1 MITRRAIGVAAF
13 VLALVCPA
21 IPQTKLAPSNK
32 TPSSRV
38 TLEQAGS
45 RTGKDRV
52 PAYEGKDVLVAG
64 EVSTRPIWITDSFYV
79 AIQDDALFGLVL
91 RPEIPQL
98 PDLTPGDWVEAQ
110 GTISNRA
117 GLPILVPRTIRRLRH
132 LTPPV
137 PKAVTARDLA
147 SFRYMGVLVTLE
159 SIITGENQNGGGDL
173 LLIGQRN
180 NDLNVFLP
188 RTRRDN
194 GPQLSGFRAGD
205 RIRVTGIASQYCTLP
220 PYDRYFQILIPS
232 PASIAVVERGWAI
245 QPPVL
250 LASLILAVALACI
263 WWFRERRM
271 AAQRKQMRLLNLLGE
286 QVIGATSSTEILR
299 RLMLNLPAL
308 SDATGVGLYIHNR
321 STKML
326 EGVHSNNSAIESLDP
341 EAPSGSMASGIAA
354 CYRNHLMIAIPDV
367 RRSAHFR
374 KEDTVVA
381 PRSVLLVPMFAQ
393 SELMGVLEIHHST
406 RFHYFGQGEQAAMQ
420 HLANQI
426 ATALKLQEQHSMREQ
441 LFRSEKL
448 AAAGQLISDVA
459 NELRSPLQSIAKL
472 ATALLSRN
480 GDAYH
485 TELESITT
493 EASRA
498 NEIVSRLVSFANVE
512 QAQAE
517 PVDLNAIL
525 SGLLKFRAPE
535 WKAKGV
541 EIKSLLAVK
550 RAIVLG
556 SPGQLEQ
563 VLLNLLVDA
572 EKSAAEARD
581 KIITVS
587 SSLLAKRVLVEISYP
602 LRSPDT
608 RGDST
613 DGDHTGSGALGLGVC
628 RGIIESHGGEF
639 RVVRTSPAQARFDI
653 ELPVI
658 EARQTA
664 PGSSELSEA
673 IRQLTVLVVEP
684 DGKVQRQLV
693 QMLGNRGDRVVPVS
707 SAEEGLDIVDRLRFD
722 MVICAVRLPSLNW
735 VAFCERVRLRV
746 GGFVLLTDAF
756 NSDVGRA
763 FRNSEGFVLSK
774 PVDETDLHRI
784 CRAVEDRTSLLIRE

>member
-1 MITRRAIGVAAF
+1 MISVRRISLPALLLAAGVCCAA
-13 VLALVCPA
+13 A
-21 IPQTKLAPSNK
+21 QTKPAAAAK
-32 TPSSRV
+32 I

-45 RTGKDRV
+45 RTGVDRA
-52 PAYEGKDVLVAG
+52 PAYEGKEVIVTGLVSAK
-64 EVSTRPIWITDSFYV
+64 PIWITDTYYV
-79 AIQDDALFGLVL
+79 AIQDDNFFGLLL

-110 GTISNRA
+110 GTISKRA
-117 GLPILVPRTIRRLRH
+117 GLPILSPRTVRRLRH
-132 LTPPV
+132 AAAPN
-137 PKAVTARDLA
+137 PKAVTALDLA
-147 SFRYMGVLVTLE
+147 GFRYMGVLVALE
-159 SIITGENQNGGGDL
+159 SAITGENQNGGGDL
-173 LLIGQRN
+173 LAIGPKN
-180 NDLNVFLP
+180 NELNVFLP
-188 RTRRDN
+188 RTRRDS
-194 GPQLSGFRAGD
+194 GPQLSGFRMGD
-205 RIRVTGIASQYCTLP
+205 HIRVTGIASQYCTLP
-220 PYDRYFQILIPS
+220 PYDRYFQILIDS
-232 PASIAVVERGWAI
+232 PASVVVTERGWAI

-250 LASLILAVALACI
+250 LASLIVAGALAVV

-271 AAQRKQMRLLNLLGE
+271 AGLRKQMRLLHSLGE

-321 STKML
+321 ATKTL
-326 EGVHSNNSAIESLDP
+326 EGVHSNNNAVESIDP
-341 EAPSGSMASGIAA
+341 EAPSGSLASGIAA
-354 CYRNHLMIAIPDV
+354 CFRNHALIAIPDV
-367 RRSAHFR
+367 RRSPHFKR
-374 KEDTVVA
+374 EDTVLA

-393 SELMGVLEIHHST
+393 SELIGVLEIHHSR
-406 RFHYFGQGEQAAMQ
+406 RFHYFSEGEQAAMQ

-459 NELRSPLQSIAKL
+459 NELRSPLQSIARV
-472 ATALLSRN
+472 ATTLLSRN
-480 GDAYH
+480 GDSNHA
-485 TELESITT
+485 ELESITT

-498 NEIVSRLVSFANVE
+498 SEIVSRLVSFANVE

-517 PVDLNAIL
+517 PLDLNAIL
-525 SGLLKFRAPE
+525 AGLLKFRAPE

-541 EIKSLLAVK
+541 EIKSQLAVK

-556 SPGQLEQ
+556 SAGQLEQ

-572 EKSAAEARD
+572 EKSAAESRE
-581 KIITVS
+581 KVISVS

-608 RGDST
+608 RGDSS

-658 EARQTA
+658 EARQT
-664 PGSSELSEA
+664 GSGASELSEA

-684 DGKVQRQLV
+684 DNKVQRQLV
-693 QMLGNRGDRVVPVS
+693 QMLGGRGDRVVPVS
-707 SAEEGLDIVDRLRFD
+707 SAEEGIDIVERLRFD
-722 MVICAVRLPSLNW
+722 MVICAVRLPGLNW

-746 GGFVLLTDAF
+746 GGFVLLTDAY

-763 FRNSEGFVLSK
+763 FRNSEGFVLTK
-774 PVDETDLHRI
+774 PVDEGDLHRI